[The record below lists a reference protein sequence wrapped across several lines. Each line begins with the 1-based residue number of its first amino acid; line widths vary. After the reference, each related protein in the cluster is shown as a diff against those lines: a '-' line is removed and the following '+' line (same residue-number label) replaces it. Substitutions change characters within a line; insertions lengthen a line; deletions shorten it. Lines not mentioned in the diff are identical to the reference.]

1 MRYLMKRRVR
11 PPSLGYA
18 CATREV
24 AWEPLRPNAKSGIKL
39 TRGAAVPTLQTQR
52 EPAASP
58 ADQQSI
64 AIQIP

>member
-1 MRYLMKRRVR
+1 MRYFMKRRVR
-11 PPSLGYA
+11 PLFLGYA

-39 TRGAAVPTLQTQR
+39 TCGAAVPTLQAQR

>member
-1 MRYLMKRRVR
+1 MKRRVR
-11 PPSLGYA
+11 PPSLGDA

-24 AWEPLRPNAKSGIKL
+24 AWGPLRPNAKSGIKL
-39 TRGAAVPTLQTQR
+39 TCCAAVPTLLAQR
-52 EPAASP
+52 ETLAGP

>member
-1 MRYLMKRRVR
+1 MKRRVR
-11 PPSLGYA
+11 PPYLRDA

-39 TRGAAVPTLQTQR
+39 TCGAAVPILQAQR
-52 EPAASP
+52 EPIAGL
-58 ADQQSI
+58 ADQQTI